1 MKKLFLSIV
10 LVVSSMNFTQL
21 SGAKAGG
28 NTSNITNKIGD
39 TETLDTITQVENT
52 QLKTENH
59 KVNDSLFFVKD
70 ENNESYFN
78 LYYSKSKNNMVGF
91 DSIIIKNKTNKKIQ
105 KIKLKKD
112 YFLSEWEIYF
122 NVNKDV
128 NFDGINDIELVNY
141 KGNYNSSFTYW
152 VYHENNHKYKHIKSL
167 DSIYNPVFD
176 SLKRK
181 IFSEYRI
188 PLSSEH
194 SEEYFW
200 KNNEI
205 ILEKE
210 KITYHT
216 NDSTNP
222 VIYTRKLVDGKYIEK
237 GKKY

>member
-1 MKKLFLSIV
+1 MKRIILIGIIFLF
-10 LVVSSMNFTQL
+10 VSCHHKNFDQ
-21 SGAKAGG
+21 KR
-28 NTSNITNKIGD
+28 NNQNI
-39 TETLDTITQVENT
+39 DTITQVENT
-52 QLKTENH
+52 QLEIENH

-91 DSIIIKNKTNKKIQ
+91 DSIIIKNKKIQ

-112 YFLSEWEIYF
+112 YFLSEWDIYF

-176 SLKRK
+176 SSKKK

-194 SEEYFW
+194 LEEYFW
-200 KNNEI
+200 KNDEI

-210 KITYHT
+210 KTTYY
-216 NDSTNP
+216 NQ
-222 VIYTRKLVDGKYIEK
+222 
-237 GKKY
+237 